1 MKKRMFNDKFRLTDM
16 VLQGKKTM
24 TSDIL
29 PELGAETELV
39 GTNDKGEF
47 EFRIGSNY
55 ETVAIKPKFK
65 VGEVVAVAQSY
76 ETLYQEGIWSYAT
89 EANLINKYC
98 RTAGWCNKMFVRP
111 DLMPHQI
118 RIKKVKCEKLQQ
130 ISEEDMI
137 KEGIIRYAK
146 PFDNDPYVVER
157 FTYRTPGV
165 NRAYNSALMAFLRI
179 IGDIFG
185 KDTWLNNPYRIAYE
199 FTLIK

>member
-1 MKKRMFNDKFRLTDM
+1 MKKRMFNDNFRLTDL
-16 VLQGKKTM
+16 VIQGRKTM

-29 PELGAETELV
+29 PELGKETKLV
-39 GTNDKGEF
+39 GTNEKGDF
-47 EFRIGSNY
+47 EFRIGDNY
-55 ETVAIKPKFK
+55 NTVAIKPKFK
-65 VGEVVAVAQSY
+65 VGEVVAVAQRY
-76 ETLYQEGIWSYAT
+76 DTLYQEGVWSYAT
-89 EANLINKYC
+89 EAELIDKYSH
-98 RTAGWCNKMFVRP
+98 TAGWCNKMFVRP

-137 KEGIIRYAK
+137 KEGVIRYAK
-146 PFDNDPYVVER
+146 PFDNNPYLVER

-165 NRAYNSALMAFLRI
+165 NHSYNSPLMAFLRI

-185 KDTWLNNPYRIAYE
+185 RDTWLNNPYRISYE